1 LPIRRQLATMLL
13 MKIGQALAPLV
24 DLIYP
29 PRCPSCGEGVSAQG
43 GLCAACWDELEFPG
57 DPACVRCLRPFRD
70 EAPEDRV
77 CEKCHADPP
86 IHDGIAAGTIYTQA
100 SRRLVL
106 SFKHGGKI
114 ALAPMLARMIA
125 GRLPELEGEWLVVPV
140 PLHRTRLWRRGFNQA
155 ALLAREIARLRGQK
169 LLVDGL
175 VRGKQTRKLGHL
187 GRTARAEMLKGAVA
201 VHRRHRDAVQG
212 AQVILVDDVMTS
224 GATTNAC
231 IEVLRE
237 AGAREVM
244 IACFARTLD

>member
-1 LPIRRQLATMLL
+1 
-13 MKIGQALAPLV
+13 MKIAEALAPLV

-29 PRCPSCGEGVSAQG
+29 PRCPSCGEGVSVQG
-43 GLCAACWDELEFPG
+43 GLCSTCWDQLEFPG
-57 DPACVRCLRPFRD
+57 DPACIRCLRPFTD
-70 EAPEDRV
+70 VAPEDRV
-77 CEKCHADPP
+77 CDKCRAEPP
-86 IHDGIAAGTIYTQA
+86 IHDGIAAGTIYTDA

-125 GRLPELEGEWLVVPV
+125 ARLPELEGEWLVVPV
-140 PLHRTRLWRRGFNQA
+140 PLHATRLWRRGFNQS
-155 ALLAREIARLRGQK
+155 ALLARQIARLRGQR

-175 VRGKQTRKLGHL
+175 VRRKQTRKLGHL
-187 GRTARAEMLKGAVA
+187 GRVQRADMLKGAIA
-201 VHRRHRDAVQG
+201 IHPRHQDAIRG
-212 AQVILVDDVMTS
+212 SQVILVDDVMTS

-237 AGAREVM
+237 AGAHKVM